1 MRDPL
6 SRCLA
11 SLHDKQPPRSRSALS
26 KNQST
31 QFGGLCVLAAF
42 NTLGVVAGVAI
53 APTAATGPTLGAAQK
68 ETGATMHAKGS
79 FSVKLTPQTVD
90 PILGRLTVAKELHG
104 DLEGTTTG
112 EMLTAMTTV
121 KDSAG
126 YVAIERVTGML
137 HGRRGTFI
145 LQHHATMDRGAQHL
159 TIEVVPDSG
168 TEQLSGIS
176 GSMSITIDKD
186 GKHLYELDYTIKN

>member
-1 MRDPL
+1 MKVTARP
-6 SRCLA
+6 SSIARA
-11 SLHDKQPPRSRSALS
+11 GIAIS
-26 KNQST
+26 
-31 QFGGLCVLAAF
+31 
-42 NTLGVVAGVAI
+42 VA
-53 APTAATGPTLGAAQK
+53 AATGLALGAAQK
-68 ETGATMHAKGS
+68 ETVATMHAKGS

-90 PILGRLTVAKELHG
+90 PILGRMTVAKELHG
-104 DLEGTTTG
+104 DLEGTSSG

-126 YVAIERVTGML
+126 YVAIERVTGTL

-168 TEQLSGIS
+168 TEQLAGII
-176 GSMSITIDKD
+176 GTMSITIDKD
-186 GKHLYELDYTIKN
+186 GKHFYELDYAIKN